1 MTSFDVLVIGE
12 LNVDIILD
20 DIQGFPVVGK
30 EIVANEL
37 NVTLGSSS
45 AIFASNLSSLGRSV
59 ALAGLIGEDS
69 FSDLIRTSLKSKGVN
84 TDFVTNSKKYSTGLT
99 IVMNYGMDR
108 ANVTFP
114 GAMEHLLEKDIT
126 DEMLLGAKHMHLS
139 SIFLQKGI
147 RNEAVKL
154 FKRAKKL
161 GLTTSMDPQWDP
173 DEIWNLKLEE
183 LLPHIDVWM
192 PNIIEFKK
200 ITGTDKVSTGI
211 EKIKSFSN
219 HIVIKDGT
227 NGAHLWENGKLS
239 SKPAFLNSEVA
250 DCIGAGD
257 SFDAGFISEFIKGS
271 SMDRCVEVGNVMG
284 AINTLAAGGTT
295 AFENIENIK
304 KIANEKFEFIL

>member
-20 DIQGFPVVGK
+20 EIQGFPVVGK

-84 TDFVTNSKKYSTGLT
+84 TDFVTNSKEYGTGLT

-126 DEMLLGAKHMHLS
+126 DEMLLSAKHMHLS

-154 FKRAKKL
+154 FQRAKKL

-173 DEIWNLKLEE
+173 DEIWNLNLEE
-183 LLPHIDVWM
+183 LLPNIDVWM

-200 ITGTDKVSTGI
+200 ITGTDQVSAGI

-227 NGAHLWENGKLS
+227 NGAHLWEHGKLS
-239 SKPAFLNSEVA
+239 SKPAFLNNEVA

-271 SMDRCVEVGNVMG
+271 SLDRCVEVGNVMG